1 VDWEHFVWTA
11 VMVYRLTATLA
22 LLCLGAGQALVP
34 IGGEENNEGH
44 VEHAPHGRRP
54 GLFGQAREGH
64 EGGIHEQEDF
74 FHPGKGKGKGK
85 GPRPGDRGTG
95 LHLGGKRK
103 GPGDWGRGKHPGKGK
118 DKGKGKAK
126 KSVLRRKCIG
136 KGGHEMCAKENMFCH
151 KHRMGC
157 VKCPCFEPKD
167 AFDGECPAE
176 CAAVVFKPEQPCE
189 KVTDKLVG

>member
-1 VDWEHFVWTA
+1 MA
-11 VMVYRLTATLA
+11 CRLTATLA
-22 LLCLGAGQALVP
+22 LLCLGAGQAWA
-34 IGGEENNEGH
+34 N
-44 VEHAPHGRRP
+44 GRRPAWEP
-54 GLFGQAREGH
+54 GLFGEAKEGH

-74 FHPGKGKGKGK
+74 Q
-85 GPRPGDRGTG
+85 
-95 LHLGGKRK
+95 
-103 GPGDWGRGKHPGKGK
+103 GPGG
-118 DKGKGKAK
+118 KGKGKAK
-126 KSVLRRKCIG
+126 KSLHKRRCIG

-189 KVTDKLVG
+189 KVTDKLVGWHTRWLTD